1 MIFYFSHAYIGF
13 ENAERVAEILN
24 SSDLHIA
31 GKKVFPFPAYSDLLQ
46 ELPDLGEIKAKLPEI
61 NSKEV
66 LRFLKRLFLSSI
78 LICFSSQEPPSKKR
92 KVEEDDEEMESD
104 DGEEDEVDEEGE
116 EEGDEE
122 GEEEEDSDGED
133 EEDSEGEDEND
144 LQEGDDDSDEGK
156 FFLML

>member
-31 GKKVFPFPAYSDLLQ
+31 GKKVFPFPAYYSDLLQ

-78 LICFSSQEPPSKKR
+78 LICFSS
-92 KVEEDDEEMESD
+92 
-104 DGEEDEVDEEGE
+104 
-116 EEGDEE
+116 
-122 GEEEEDSDGED
+122 
-133 EEDSEGEDEND
+133 
-144 LQEGDDDSDEGK
+144 
-156 FFLML
+156 